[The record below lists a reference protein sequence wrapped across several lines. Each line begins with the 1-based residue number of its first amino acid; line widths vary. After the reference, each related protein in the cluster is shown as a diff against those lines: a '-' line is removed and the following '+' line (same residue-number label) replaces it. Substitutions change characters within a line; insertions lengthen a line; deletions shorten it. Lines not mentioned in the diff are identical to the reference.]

1 MSLHASTVRSVHS
14 LIRLDNIGVFVSNLD
29 AAIAFFEERGLALE
43 GRQLVEGEFA
53 EAWTGLTDQQCEVAM
68 MVTPDGHCRLE
79 LCQLHRPTAAGN
91 GAEGPVN
98 TLGVRK
104 LMFAVT
110 DIHDSIERLT
120 PHGAEL
126 VGEVANYQDLYSL
139 CYLRGPDGIIVAL
152 AEQLGDLG

>member
-1 MSLHASTVRSVHS
+1 MSVL
-14 LIRLDNIGVFVSNLD
+14 RLDNVGVFVSDLD
-29 AAIAFFEERGLALE
+29 AAIAFFEELGLTLE
-43 GRQLVEGEFA
+43 GRQVVEGDFA
-53 EAWTGLTDQQCEVAM
+53 DACTGLTDQLCEIAM
-68 MVTPDGHCRLE
+68 MATPDGHSRLE
-79 LCQLHRPTAAGN
+79 LCVFHRPTAVGN

-110 DIHDSIERLT
+110 DIHDSIERLK

-126 VGEVANYQDLYSL
+126 FGEVANYQDVYLL

-152 AEQLGDLG
+152 AEQIGELS